1 MSHLLNIYLEPA
13 KVFAD
18 LKEKPTFWL
27 PLLLVAIV
35 SAVSVLMYFMQVDP
49 AWFADQQALQLK
61 ASGDLSAAEVEQ
73 ATKMMPG
80 ARTMGYFMAP
90 FTLVMV
96 TVVYLIMALYYLIA
110 GKVTGKP
117 VSYRHGLALTAWG
130 SMPMLLGSLVLI
142 VGILTSTPQTS
153 FESLQ
158 LLNIDPLFVQLPLDH
173 PWSKVAKSFNLL
185 NFWVWFLSALG
196 WKTWF
201 RSSWGQALVVVLLPS
216 LVIYGV
222 MIALALL

>member
-18 LKEKPTFWL
+18 LKEKPTFWM

-35 SAVSVLMYFMQVDP
+35 SSVSVLMYFMQVDP
-49 AWFADQQALQLK
+49 VWFTDQQALQLRS
-61 ASGDLSAAEVEQ
+61 SGELSAAEVDQ
-73 ATKMMPG
+73 TMKMMPG
-80 ARTMGYFMAP
+80 ARTMGYFMGP

-96 TVVYLIMALYYLIA
+96 TVIYLVMALYYLIA

-158 LLNIDPLFVQLPLDH
+158 LLNV
-173 PWSKVAKSFNLL
+173 
-185 NFWVWFLSALG
+185 
-196 WKTWF
+196 
-201 RSSWGQALVVVLLPS
+201 
-216 LVIYGV
+216 
-222 MIALALL
+222 